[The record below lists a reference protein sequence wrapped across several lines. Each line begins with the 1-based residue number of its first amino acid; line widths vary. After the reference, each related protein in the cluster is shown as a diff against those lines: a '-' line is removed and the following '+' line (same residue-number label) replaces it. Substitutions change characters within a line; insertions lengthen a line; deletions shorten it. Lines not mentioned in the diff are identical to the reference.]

1 MGRDA
6 GPKKLEQI
14 KKLGIKTLDE
24 DGLLNLIA
32 TRKGVLDKKQ
42 LQKLEKDEQK
52 LQADAAELAK
62 RDKEAKARGSV
73 LCVIVKI
80 CQMGV

>member
-62 RDKEAKARGSV
+62 RDKEAKARG
-73 LCVIVKI
+73 
-80 CQMGV
+80 